1 MFVLA
6 LGIIPVCFRTV
17 PRFIKRAKV
26 PAYKDQDVFGVP
38 LLHNVRKYGHPI
50 PYCILNAM
58 AYLNN
63 EAMDQIGLFR
73 KSGVKSRIQKIRN
86 MCEADPELN
95 NFNLDDVNAYD
106 VADMVK
112 QYFRDL
118 PDHIMTAKLSET
130 FVGIFL
136 CKLM

>member
-1 MFVLA
+1 
-6 LGIIPVCFRTV
+6 
-17 PRFIKRAKV
+17 
-26 PAYKDQDVFGVP
+26 
-38 LLHNVRKYGHPI
+38 
-50 PYCILNAM
+50 M